1 MMAVL
6 NQIKGKY
13 TPLSRANVSLG
24 QVGSQRD
31 LHEDVHCGVTYN
43 SGELEAV

>member
-1 MMAVL
+1 MMMVL

-13 TPLSRANVSLG
+13 VPLPKANISLG

-31 LHEDVHCGVTYN
+31 LPEDVCCGVVYN
-43 SGELEAV
+43 SGELEGV